1 MRDTIAKAELLPSA
15 SKSSTAGLDDVPQAS
30 TPWQVE
36 TPQASERL
44 LAKRLGK
51 PLNSREVEPLKGGTL
66 QTSGETPRADPD
78 PK

>member
-15 SKSSTAGLDDVPQAS
+15 SKSSTAGLDDVPQAKA
-30 TPWQVE
+30 PWQVE

-44 LAKRLGK
+44 LAKRLDK
-51 PLNSREVEPLKGGTL
+51 PRFMIEWSPQKGGTL

-78 PK
+78 PM